1 MIQSYTK
8 DSRWEYKKNH
18 NEIMGQSKVFKA
30 YGGISRFP
38 SVVLVYINLR
48 ICYENMDFMDT

>member
-1 MIQSYTK
+1 
-8 DSRWEYKKNH
+8 
-18 NEIMGQSKVFKA
+18 MGQSKVFKA

-38 SVVLVYINLR
+38 SVVLVYNNLR